1 MTQTNFP
8 ILIPLSQIDPAAL
21 PRDRS
26 TMDDDAMQEL
36 ITSIARTGLRQP
48 IEVFALADP
57 EPPFLYGLISGLRR
71 LTAHQS
77 LSERRQNGTFTTI
90 EAFVRTPKDI
100 PEALALMISEN
111 EVRSDI
117 SPWEQGLIITEV
129 VEKHFFDSLDAAVTA
144 LHPTANRQKRSRL
157 RLYAEVVHQLYGAF
171 STPEHLT
178 ARQMQRLSTA
188 LRDGI
193 SDLLHATLDTIR
205 NDSLAVQW
213 EALTPILAEALT
225 MDTTPHPPGRPRRVL
240 HLKQGLT
247 IRREMSGNGWILRFS
262 GPEARS
268 GALIDDVLDQVE
280 RLFQPGFGR

>member
-1 MTQTNFP
+1 MTP
-8 ILIPLSQIDPAAL
+8 IILALTQIDPAAL

-26 TMDDDAMQEL
+26 AMDDDALQEL
-36 ITSIARTGLRQP
+36 TLSILLTGLRQP
-48 IEVFALADP
+48 IEVFELATP
-57 EPPFLYGLISGLRR
+57 EPPFTHGLISGLRR
-71 LTAHQS
+71 FSAHMD
-77 LSERRQNGTFTTI
+77 LSKARTTGPFTTI
-90 EAFVRTPKDI
+90 AAFVRTPKDI

-129 VEKHFFDSLDAAVTA
+129 VDRQFFPTIDAATNG
-144 LHPTANRQKRSRL
+144 LHPAASRQKRSRL
-157 RLYAEVVHQLYGAF
+157 RLYAEVVSQLFGTLT
-171 STPEHLT
+171 TPEHLT

-188 LRDGI
+188 LRDGL
-193 SDLLHATLDTIR
+193 SDLLHATLETLHK
-205 NDSLAVQW
+205 DSLATQW

-225 MDTTPHPPGRPRRVL
+225 MDTTTQAPGRPRRLL

-268 GALIDDVLDQVE
+268 GALIDDVLDHVE
-280 RLFQPGFGR
+280 RLFQPGFGSG

>member
-1 MTQTNFP
+1 MTP
-8 ILIPLSQIDPAAL
+8 IILALTQIDPAAL

-26 TMDDDAMQEL
+26 AMDDDALQEL
-36 ITSIARTGLRQP
+36 TLSILLTGLRQP
-48 IEVFALADP
+48 IEVFELAD
-57 EPPFLYGLISGLRR
+57 PPFLYGLISALRR
-71 LTAHQS
+71 FSAHMD
-77 LSERRQNGTFTTI
+77 LSKARTTGPFTTI
-90 EAFVRTPKDI
+90 AAFVRTPKDI

-129 VEKHFFDSLDAAVTA
+129 VDRQFFPTIDAATNG
-144 LHPTANRQKRSRL
+144 LHPAASRQKRSRL
-157 RLYAEVVHQLYGAF
+157 RLYAEVVSQLFGTLT
-171 STPEHLT
+171 TPEHLT

-225 MDTTPHPPGRPRRVL
+225 MDTTPQAPGRPRRL
-240 HLKQGLT
+240 LYPRAKLI
-247 IRREMSGNGWILRFS
+247 IRRERLPNGYRLTFT
-262 GPEARS
+262 GEEATGMVMDS
-268 GALIDDVLDQVE
+268 VLDQIE
-280 RLFQPGFGR
+280 RMYAPV